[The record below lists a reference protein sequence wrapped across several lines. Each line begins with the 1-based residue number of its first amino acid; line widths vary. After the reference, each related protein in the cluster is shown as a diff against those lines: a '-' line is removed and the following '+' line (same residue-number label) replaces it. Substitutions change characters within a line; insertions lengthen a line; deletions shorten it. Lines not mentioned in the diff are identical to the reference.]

1 MSVPDKRVVAVING
15 SDRGARKGSD
25 PLVQTARGKL
35 QSRRSKLNEQI
46 NKELRMRTGAENLYR
61 ATGNKKLKEQ
71 VAVELSFFNS
81 NIQLLKEELC
91 EMNSSVEVYQHDN
104 CSKYTPMIPLGL
116 KETKEL
122 DFSVPFKDVI
132 MEHYSELPE
141 TYDKEIKDLSDLRQ
155 AIRTPER
162 NYAGI
167 ELLTEYFN
175 QLYYVEK
182 RFFRPNRQLAL
193 HFHWYDSLT
202 GVPSTQKAIG
212 FEKGS
217 ILFNIGSLYTQM
229 GCKRDRTSEEGV
241 RSARG
246 DFEQAAGAF
255 KYLESHFRNAPS
267 MDMQSE
273 TLSMLSVL
281 LLAQAQECVLEERLM
296 AWGKEGVITNA
307 RLAQEAAMVSEKYRE
322 THRKMSSE
330 VVKSYLPFPWISMAQ
345 TKHYF
350 YKGLAHYYVAMALLE
365 QKDSGDTD
373 KLRVMFESL
382 HLGVEPHDENNGLKL
397 PKTPEERKVLGKGHL
412 REAVLS
418 HEEALRV
425 HDLCKQMRKID
436 LFRDILQKMHER
448 SIEKFSGLE
457 EEDDFTELLTV
468 PRIVGRSELDTEP
481 TTPDFSQSK
490 TADIFWK
497 LGPIAIFNCRNQWS
511 APRTVV
517 LQRLPTEGFGFSVR
531 GDSPVIVADI
541 ELDSVAG
548 RSGMKVGDFV
558 VGVATADTKWAKHEE
573 VVQLVRQAGSELR
586 LTLVTPMDINLPDAT
601 ATRGPFNTISLPT
614 SSMNGKLRSRR
625 DSASSDRSN
634 RSRLSAPWIFRR
646 TSSRDKA
653 DRVKTG
659 SEDTDTETVSR

>member
-1 MSVPDKRVVAVING
+1 MSLPHKNLLTVINN
-15 SDRGARKGSD
+15 DRHGRKGSD

-46 NKELRMRTGAENLYR
+46 NKELRMRSGAENLYR

-81 NIQLLKEELC
+81 NIQLLKEELS
-91 EMNSSVEVYQHDN
+91 ELNSSMDVYQHEN
-104 CSKYTPMIPLGL
+104 VAKYTPMIPLGL
-116 KETKEL
+116 KETKDL
-122 DFSVPFKDVI
+122 DFGQPFRDVI
-132 MEHYSELPE
+132 MEHYSETPDK
-141 TYDKEIKDLSDLRQ
+141 YSKEISNLNDLRQ

-162 NYAGI
+162 NHAGI

-175 QLYYVEK
+175 QLYFVEK
-182 RFFRPNRQLAL
+182 RFFRPNRQLPL

-202 GVPSTQKAIG
+202 GVPSIQKAIG

-217 ILFNIGSLYTQM
+217 ILFNIAALYTQM
-229 GCKRDRTSEEGV
+229 GCKRDRTCLEGV
-241 RSARG
+241 VAAKE
-246 DFEQAAGAF
+246 DFERAAGAF

-273 TLSMLSVL
+273 TLTMLSAL
-281 LLAQAQECVLEERLM
+281 LLSQAQECALEERLM
-296 AWGKEGVITNA
+296 QWGKEGVLTNA
-307 RLAQEAAMVSEKYRE
+307 RLAREAAMVSEKYRD
-322 THRKMSSE
+322 THRKMSAE
-330 VVKSYLPFPWISMAQ
+330 VVKSYLPFPWVSMAQ

-350 YKGLAHYYVAMALLE
+350 YKGLAHFYVAMALLE
-365 QKDSGDTD
+365 QKDSMDIE
-373 KLRVMFESL
+373 KLRTMFESL
-382 HLGVEPHDENNGLKL
+382 HAGVEPHDENNGLRL
-397 PKTPEERKVLGKGHL
+397 PKTTEERKVLGKGHL

-457 EEDDFTELLTV
+457 EEDDFTELLSV
-468 PRIVGRSELDTEP
+468 PRVIGRSEHDSGP
-481 TTPDFSQSK
+481 ISPDFSKSK

-497 LGPIAIFNCRNQWS
+497 LGPIAIFNSRNQWA

-517 LQRLPTEGFGFSVR
+517 LRRSPTEGFGFSVR

-541 ELDSVAG
+541 EPDSVAG
-548 RSGMKVGDFV
+548 RSGMQVGDFV

-573 VVQLVRQAGSELR
+573 VVQLVRQAGIELR
-586 LTLVTPMDINLPDAT
+586 LTLITPMEINLPDISS
-601 ATRGPFNTISLPT
+601 TRPFATISLPT
-614 SSMNGKLRSRR
+614 SPIHNGKARSRR

-653 DRVKTG
+653 DRAKTG
-659 SEDTDTETVSR
+659 MEDTDTDTVSR

>member
-1 MSVPDKRVVAVING
+1 MNN
-15 SDRGARKGSD
+15 DRHARKGSD
-25 PLVQTARGKL
+25 PLVQTVRGKL

-71 VAVELSFFNS
+71 VAVELQFFNS
-81 NIQLLKEELC
+81 NIQLLKEELS
-91 EMNSSVEVYQHDN
+91 ELNSSVDIYQHEN
-104 CSKYTPMIPLGL
+104 VAKYTPMIPLGL
-116 KETKEL
+116 KETKDL
-122 DFSVPFKDVI
+122 DFGQPFKDVI
-132 MEHYSELPE
+132 MEHYSETPDK
-141 TYDKEIKDLSDLRQ
+141 YSKEITDLNDLRQ

-162 NYAGI
+162 SYAGI
-167 ELLTEYFN
+167 ELLTEFFN

-217 ILFNIGSLYTQM
+217 ILFNIAALYTQL
-229 GCKRDRTSEEGV
+229 GCKRDRTTLEGV
-241 RSARG
+241 VGAKE
-246 DFEQAAGAF
+246 DFERAAGAF

-267 MDMQSE
+267 MDMQLE
-273 TLSMLSVL
+273 TLGMLTAL
-281 LLAQAQECVLEERLM
+281 LLSQAQECVLEERLM
-296 AWGKEGVITNA
+296 QWGKEGVMTNA
-307 RLAQEAAMVSEKYRE
+307 RLAREAALVSEKYRD
-322 THRKMSSE
+322 THRKMSAE
-330 VVKSYLPFPWISMAQ
+330 VVKSYLPFSWVSMAQ

-350 YKGLAHYYVAMALLE
+350 YKGLAHFYVAMALLE
-365 QKDSGDTD
+365 QKDSNDVD
-373 KLRVMFESL
+373 KLRIMFESL
-382 HLGVEPHDENNGLKL
+382 HVGVEPHDENNGLRL
-397 PKTPEERKVLGKGHL
+397 PTTTEERKVLGKGHL

-468 PRIVGRSELDTEP
+468 PRIVGKSEHDSGP
-481 TTPDFSQSK
+481 IAPDFSKSK
-490 TADIFWK
+490 TSDIFWK
-497 LGPIAIFNCRNQWS
+497 LGPIAIFNSRNQWA

-517 LQRLPTEGFGFSVR
+517 LRRTPTEGFGFSVR

-548 RSGMKVGDFV
+548 RSGMQVGDFV

-573 VVQLVRQAGSELR
+573 VVQLVRQAGIELR
-586 LTLVTPMDINLPDAT
+586 LTLITPMEISLPDVP
-601 ATRGPFNTISLPT
+601 ATRPFNTISLPT
-614 SSMNGKLRSRR
+614 SPVHNGKARSRR

-653 DRVKTG
+653 DRAKTG
-659 SEDTDTETVSR
+659 MEDTDTDTVSR

>member
-1 MSVPDKRVVAVING
+1 MSLPHKSVVAVVNG
-15 SDRGARKGSD
+15 HDRHGRKGSD

-35 QSRRSKLNEQI
+35 QTRRSKLNEQI

-81 NIQLLKEELC
+81 NIQLLKEELS
-91 EMNSSVEVYQHDN
+91 EMNSSMEVYQHDN
-104 CSKYTPMIPLGL
+104 CAKYTPMIPLGL

-122 DFSVPFKDVI
+122 DFSVPFTDVI
-132 MEHYSELPE
+132 MEHYSEPPE
-141 TYDKEIKDLSDLRQ
+141 NYTKEINDLNDLRQ

-175 QLYYVEK
+175 QLYFVEK
-182 RFFRPNRQLAL
+182 RFFRPNRQLPL

-202 GVPSTQKAIG
+202 GVPSIQKAIG

-217 ILFNIGSLYTQM
+217 ILFNVGSLYTQM
-229 GCKRDRTSEEGV
+229 GCRRDRTRKQGV
-241 RSARG
+241 TSARE
-246 DFEQAAGAF
+246 DFERAAGSF
-255 KYLESHFRNAPS
+255 RYLESHFRNAPS
-267 MDMQSE
+267 MDMQSD
-273 TLSMLSVL
+273 TLSMLSAL
-281 LLAQAQECVLEERLM
+281 LLAQAQECVLEGRLM
-296 AWGKEGVITNA
+296 EWGKEGVVTNA
-307 RLAQEAAMVSEKYRE
+307 KLAREAAMVSEKYRD
-322 THRKMSSE
+322 THRKMTAE
-330 VVKSYLPFPWISMAQ
+330 VVKSYLPFPWVSMAQ

-350 YKGLAHYYVAMALLE
+350 YKGLAHYYVAMALME
-365 QKDSGDTD
+365 QKDSGDTE
-373 KLRVMFESL
+373 KLRAMFESL
-382 HLGVEPHDENNGLKL
+382 HVGVEPHDENNGLKL
-397 PKTPEERKVLGKGHL
+397 PKTHEERKVLGKGHL

-448 SIEKFSGLE
+448 SVEKFSGLE
-457 EEDDFTELLTV
+457 EEDDFTELMTV
-468 PRIVGRSELDTEP
+468 PRIVGKSEQESAP
-481 TTPDFSQSK
+481 IAPDFSK
-490 TADIFWK
+490 TKSTDIFWK
-497 LGPIAIFNCRNQWS
+497 LGPIAIFNSKNQWS
-511 APRTVV
+511 APRAVV
-517 LQRLPTEGFGFSVR
+517 LQRQPTEGFGFSVR

-541 ELDSVAG
+541 EPDSVAG

-586 LTLVTPMDINLPDAT
+586 LTLITPMEINLPEVSNA
-601 ATRGPFNTISLPT
+601 RPFNTISLPT
-614 SSMNGKLRSRR
+614 SPVNGKLRSRR

-653 DRVKTG
+653 DRVKNG
-659 SEDTDTETVSR
+659 SEDTDTDTVSR

>member
-1 MSVPDKRVVAVING
+1 MVERWTLNARV
-15 SDRGARKGSD
+15 GSD

-81 NIQLLKEELC
+81 NIQLLKEELS
-91 EMNSSVEVYQHDN
+91 ELNSSMEVYQHD
-104 CSKYTPMIPLGL
+104 KW
-116 KETKEL
+116 
-122 DFSVPFKDVI
+122 DVI
-132 MEHYSELPE
+132 MEHYSENPDK
-141 TYDKEIKDLSDLRQ
+141 YNKEISDLNDLRQ

-175 QLYYVEK
+175 QLYFVEK
-182 RFFRPNRQLAL
+182 RFFRPNRQLSL

-202 GVPSTQKAIG
+202 GVPSIQKAIG

-217 ILFNIGSLYTQM
+217 ILFNIAALYTQL
-229 GCKRDRTSEEGV
+229 GCKRDRTTLEGV
-241 RSARG
+241 VAAKE
-246 DFEQAAGAF
+246 DFERAAGAF

-273 TLSMLSVL
+273 TLSMLAAL
-281 LLAQAQECVLEERLM
+281 LLSQAQECVLEERLM
-296 AWGKEGVITNA
+296 QWGKEGVLTNA
-307 RLAQEAAMVSEKYRE
+307 RLAREAAMVSEKYRD
-322 THRKMSSE
+322 THRKMSAE
-330 VVKSYLPFPWISMAQ
+330 VVKSYLPFPWVSMAQ

-365 QKDSGDTD
+365 QKDSNDVG
-373 KLRVMFESL
+373 KLRAMFESL
-382 HLGVEPHDENNGLKL
+382 HVGVEPHDENNGLRL
-397 PKTPEERKVLGKGHL
+397 PKTTEERKVLGKGHL

-436 LFRDILQKMHER
+436 LFHDILQKMHDR

-457 EEDDFTELLTV
+457 EEDDFTELLSV
-468 PRIVGRSELDTEP
+468 PRIVGRSEHDSTP
-481 TTPDFSQSK
+481 IPPDFSKSK
-490 TADIFWK
+490 TNDIFWK
-497 LGPIAIFNCRNQWS
+497 LGPIAIFNSRNQWA

-517 LQRLPTEGFGFSVR
+517 LRRTPTEGFGFSVR

-541 ELDSVAG
+541 EPDSVAG
-548 RSGMKVGDFV
+548 RSGMQVGDFV

-573 VVQLVRQAGSELR
+573 VVQLVRQAGIELR
-586 LTLVTPMDINLPDAT
+586 LTLITPMEINLPDVS
-601 ATRGPFNTISLPT
+601 ATRPFATISLPT
-614 SSMNGKLRSRR
+614 SPIHNGKARSRR

-646 TSSRDKA
+646 NSSRDKA
-653 DRVKTG
+653 ERTKTG
-659 SEDTDTETVSR
+659 MEDTDTDTVSR